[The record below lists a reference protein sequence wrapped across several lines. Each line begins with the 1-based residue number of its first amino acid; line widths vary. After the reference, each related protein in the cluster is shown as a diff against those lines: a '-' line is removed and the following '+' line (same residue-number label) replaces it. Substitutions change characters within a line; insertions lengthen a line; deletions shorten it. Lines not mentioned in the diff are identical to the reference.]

1 MTAAATVVLAKA
13 LKRKIQVNPM
23 AKPQEKSLYLCSQS
37 FSRAASPFCAG
48 KDKEEKAPQK
58 RAAKGNDAFGKWN
71 MAHNESNRS
80 KDKHGEDDG

>member
-1 MTAAATVVLAKA
+1 
-13 LKRKIQVNPM
+13 M
-23 AKPQEKSLYLCSQS
+23 AKPQAKSLYLCSQS

-48 KDKEEKAPQK
+48 KDKEEKAPKNARQK
-58 RAAKGNDAFGKWN
+58 AMDAFGKWN